1 MGELSQVSAG
11 FGSSP
16 DRRVTAAPGIQLA
29 VYHLPGSTPAVYLA
43 HATGFCA
50 GSWRAVVDELRGS
63 GRTSSIT
70 GWDAR
75 HHGSSSSGPRPV
87 SWWDIAADI
96 PAIVDAFPPEGPAI
110 GVGHSMGGASLLM
123 AQAEHR
129 LFDVLVLVEPIIQP
143 LPIARVDHPLVGLA
157 LRRRREFPSR
167 ADARANFAGKPPF
180 STWDPRALDGY
191 VEGGIVEEAGHARLA
206 CEPEDE
212 AEVFRGAG
220 EHGMVDRLGE
230 IDIPVLVLVGSDTDT
245 YPVGWAEEFTTRMPG
260 GVVEVIDGGTHF
272 LPMERP
278 GLVAR
283 RVVAAA
289 TGVTGSRFS

>member
-1 MGELSQVSAG
+1 MGELTRGSTG
-11 FGSSP
+11 FGSFP
-16 DRRVTAAPGIQLA
+16 DRRVIAAPGIELA
-29 VYHLPGSTPAVYLA
+29 AYHLPGSAPAVYLA

-50 GSWRAVVDELRGS
+50 GSWRAVVDDLRGP
-63 GRTSSIT
+63 GRGWSTIA
-70 GWDAR
+70 WDAR
-75 HHGSSSSGPRPV
+75 HHGASSSGPHPV
-87 SWWDIAADI
+87 SWWDIADDI
-96 PAIVDAFPPEGPAI
+96 SAVVDAFPPEGPAI
-110 GVGHSMGGASLLM
+110 GVGHSMGGATLLM
-123 AQAEHR
+123 AQVER
-129 LFDVLVLVEPIIQP
+129 RPFDVLVLVEPIIQP
-143 LPIARVDHPLVGLA
+143 LPIARVDHALVGLA

-191 VEGGIVEEAGHARLA
+191 VEGGIVEEAGRARLA
-206 CEPEDE
+206 CAPEDE

-220 EHGMVDRLGE
+220 EHGMVERLGE

-245 YPVGWAEEFTTRMPG
+245 YPVGWVEEFTKRIPR
-260 GVVEVIDGGTHF
+260 GVVEVVDGGTHF

-289 TGVTGSRFS
+289 TGVSGSRLS

>member
-1 MGELSQVSAG
+1 MGELSGSPG
-11 FGSSP
+11 FGAVP
-16 DRRVTAAPGIQLA
+16 DRWITGAHGDELA
-29 VYHLPGSTPAVYLA
+29 VYHLPGPPPAVYLA

-50 GSWRAVVDELRGS
+50 GAWRAVVEELRRSDPGW
-63 GRTSSIT
+63 SIT

-75 HHGSSSSGPRPV
+75 HHGSSSSGPHPV
-87 SWWDIAADI
+87 SWWDLAADL
-96 PAIVDAFPPEGPAI
+96 AAVVDAIPPGGPAL
-110 GVGHSMGGASLLM
+110 GVGHSMGGATLLM

-129 LFDVLVLVEPIIQP
+129 RFDTLVLVEPIIP
-143 LPIARVDHPLVGLA
+143 PPPIERVDHPLVGLA

-191 VEGGIVEEAGHARLA
+191 VDGGIVEEQRCARLA

-220 EHGMVDRLGE
+220 AHGMVHRLE
-230 IDIPVLVLVGSDTDT
+230 EVDIPVLVLVGSDTDT
-245 YPVGWAEEFTTRMPG
+245 YPLAWAEEFTSRIPR
-260 GVVEVIDGGTHF
+260 GVLEVIDGGTHF

-278 GLVAR
+278 ALVAR

-289 TGVTGSRFS
+289 AGIRRSWLS